1 MRCKNCGWENPDVNV
16 RCEKCNS
23 PLGGAVNDPVSVKYQ
38 STAGFEAKKTLAG
51 CSKCGYPLRP
61 ADLRCP
67 NCDNPV
73 AGSGTNLSPGGGT
86 VIEDLKIP
94 GKPQEGKKLVG
105 FLVSYS
111 LNPLG
116 EFFPVFEGR
125 NCVGRDSSANIC
137 IPGDSLISGKHFS
150 ILYRAAE
157 KTFKFK
163 DELSSNGTAVNGNV
177 SDEGEL
183 KNFDVIRIGSTRL
196 LFIAIPAF

>member
-1 MRCKNCGWENPDVNV
+1 VANE
-16 RCEKCNS
+16 
-23 PLGGAVNDPVSVKYQ
+23 PVSSKERPV
-38 STAGFEAKKTLAG
+38 TGFEAKKTLAG
-51 CSKCGYPLRP
+51 CPACGYPLRST
-61 ADLRCP
+61 DQRCP

-73 AGSGTNLSPGGGT
+73 KGNEARIPQPVDGT

-94 GKPQEGKKLVG
+94 GKPQEGKKLAG

-111 LNPLG
+111 QNPLG
-116 EFFPVFEGR
+116 EFFPIFEGR

-150 ILYRAAE
+150 ILYRATE